1 MLLTKLASIQH
12 ILWEILEAY
21 GIDPEPVF
29 RRVNLAPELLFE
41 PGARY
46 PLADISALW
55 LELERL
61 IDDPCFGLKTADHW
75 HPSHFGTI
83 GYAMLASSTIRNA
96 LERLIRFH
104 RVVSDAAFGE
114 LIEDHKAKTLTIKLN
129 WNEEI
134 PWTPAREDA
143 ALTYILSSC
152 RLNFIKPLYP
162 KRVELT
168 HNQHQCLLQYE
179 KFFGCRVELNCAA
192 PLLSLSVADAD
203 KPLRSGDAYLAKFH
217 DTIMDD
223 YISKLSATRLIR
235 LVQKFLAAHLPD
247 GPVTLEMTAKEMG
260 MSTRKL
266 QRDLRQEG
274 TTFQELL
281 NRTRRD
287 LAQRYVQ
294 DAQHDLTEV
303 AFILGFADLSTFS
316 RSFKRWTGT
325 SPSRY
330 RKMQS
335 AENENGA
342 FSA

>member
-12 ILWEILEAY
+12 ILWEILEDY
-21 GIDPEPVF
+21 SIEPGPVF
-29 RRVNLAPELLFE
+29 QRVKLDPALLFE

-46 PLADISALW
+46 PLSKISALW
-55 LELERL
+55 MEMERL

-83 GYAMLASSTIRNA
+83 GYAMLASSSIRNA

-104 RVVSDAAFGE
+104 RVVSDAGFGE
-114 LIEDHKAKTLTIKLN
+114 LIEDKQANTLTIKLN
-129 WNEEI
+129 WNEEA

-143 ALTYILSSC
+143 ALAYILCSC
-152 RLNFIKPLYP
+152 RLNFIKPLHP

-168 HNQHQCLLQYE
+168 HNQHRCLLRYE
-179 KFFGCRVELNCAA
+179 NFFGCRVELNRPA
-192 PLLSLSVADAD
+192 PLMALSLADID
-203 KPLRSGDAYLAKFH
+203 KPLRSGDEYLAKFH

-223 YISKLSATRLIR
+223 YISKLSEIR
-235 LVQKFLAAHLPD
+235 LVRSVQKFLATHLPD
-247 GPVTLEMTAKEMG
+247 GPVTLDMTARELG

-266 QRDLRQEG
+266 QRDLKLEG

-281 NRTRRD
+281 NQTRQD

-294 DAQHDLTEV
+294 DRQNDLTEV

-316 RSFKRWTGT
+316 RSFKRWTGV

-330 RKMQS
+330 RKMRS
-335 AENENGA
+335 MENEKRA
-342 FSA
+342 FPA